1 MPRISAHDAVTHV
14 KTIFAFQSFFI
25 IANFVL
31 ETLQAIQY
39 SVILVVLYIHNT
51 QVNAY

>member
-1 MPRISAHDAVTHV
+1 MSRISAHDAVTHV
-14 KTIFAFQSFFI
+14 KTIFAFQGFI